1 LYVLAIVDELR
12 EWVRAWRPDVA
23 GIREVFHARFVEHAY
38 PAHTHDTWTVFI
50 VDEGAIRY
58 DLEASHRG
66 AAAGARVTLLPPHVV
81 HDGRSANVAGYR
93 KRVLYVDTD
102 LLEEGLIGPA
112 VDHPDIEDTNVVKCI
127 RSLHRVLPALHD
139 PLEAESL
146 VTTAFGSIR
155 QHLGACEPI
164 EGRSDR
170 ALAAEVREY
179 LDAHRFETVTL
190 AETGRALHTS
200 PSHVIRSFTE
210 AFGIAPHRYVTG
222 RRIDE
227 ARRRLLEGEP
237 PASVAAGVGFHDQP
251 HLTRQFRKHVGTTP
265 ARYATSG
272 R

>member
-1 LYVLAIVDELR
+1 MDERR
-12 EWVRAWRPDVA
+12 EWVRAWKPDVP
-23 GIREVFHARFVEHAY
+23 GIREVFHARFVDHAY

-58 DLEASHRG
+58 DLESSHRG
-66 AAAGARVTLLPPHVV
+66 AAAGTRVTLLPPHVV
-81 HDGRSANVAGYR
+81 HDGRSAAVAGYR

-112 VDHPDIEDTNVVKCI
+112 VDHPDIEDPSVVRLI
-127 RSLHRVLPALHD
+127 RSLHRVLPAAHD

-155 QHLGACEPI
+155 RRLGASEPA
-164 EGRSDR
+164 EGRSDG
-170 ALAAEVREY
+170 ALAAEVRDY
-179 LDAHRFETVTL
+179 LDAHRFEPVTL
-190 AETGRALHTS
+190 ADAGRALHTS

-237 PASVAAGVGFHDQP
+237 VASVAAGVGFHDQP
-251 HLTRQFRKHVGTTP
+251 HFTRQFKRHVGATP
-265 ARYATSG
+265 ARFATSA